1 LCYDYKND
9 VFIIVDLQIEYI
21 GENDMNEIKALC
33 KVYLVN
39 TLSNKFVFLFNL
51 VLPTIYFLY
60 KNIRYL
66 SQPKVAFSHQTMMVI
81 SYFWAYIIMVTLL
94 NNVIVAI
101 ISQRENGFYKQL
113 FFIVGSKWKILTANF
128 LVQLV
133 ILNVELLIFNLV
145 VIGVTHNFHISLLIA
160 GMIATFSVAVPVTF
174 ISSLL
179 FLLKVKIESINVL
192 VTILLF
198 VLFLTINLPKSH
210 AMGDLLSL
218 LNPITYIV
226 DTSYQ
231 LLLFFFNHVIQG
243 AATVRLGIATIIYL
257 VIGWFAIS
265 KLTVHS
271 IADRV

>member
-1 LCYDYKND
+1 
-9 VFIIVDLQIEYI
+9 
-21 GENDMNEIKALC
+21 MNEIKALC

-51 VLPTIYFLY
+51 VLPTTYFLY

-113 FFIVGSKWKILTANF
+113 FFIVGSKWKILIANF

-133 ILNVELLIFNLV
+133 ILNGELLIFNLV
-145 VIGVTHNFHISLLIA
+145 VIGVTHNVHISLLIA
-160 GMIATFSVAVPVTF
+160 GMIATLSVAVPVTF

-192 VTILLF
+192 VSILLF
-198 VLFLTINLPKSH
+198 VLFITMNLPKSY
-210 AMGDLLSL
+210 AMGDLLTL

-231 LLLFFFNHVIQG
+231 LLSFFFNHVIQG
-243 AATVRLGIATIIYL
+243 AVTARLGIVTIIYL

-265 KLTVHS
+265 RLTVHS
-271 IADRV
+271 IVDRV

>member
-1 LCYDYKND
+1 MCYDYKND

>member
-1 LCYDYKND
+1 
-9 VFIIVDLQIEYI
+9 
-21 GENDMNEIKALC
+21 MNEIKALC

-198 VLFLTINLPKSH
+198 VLFLI
-210 AMGDLLSL
+210 
-218 LNPITYIV
+218 
-226 DTSYQ
+226 
-231 LLLFFFNHVIQG
+231 
-243 AATVRLGIATIIYL
+243 
-257 VIGWFAIS
+257 
-265 KLTVHS
+265 
-271 IADRV
+271 

>member
-1 LCYDYKND
+1 MCYDYKND

-160 GMIATFSVAVPVTF
+160 GMIATLSVAVPVTF

-210 AMGDLLSL
+210 TMGDLLSL

-243 AATVRLGIATIIYL
+243 AATVRLGIVTIIYL